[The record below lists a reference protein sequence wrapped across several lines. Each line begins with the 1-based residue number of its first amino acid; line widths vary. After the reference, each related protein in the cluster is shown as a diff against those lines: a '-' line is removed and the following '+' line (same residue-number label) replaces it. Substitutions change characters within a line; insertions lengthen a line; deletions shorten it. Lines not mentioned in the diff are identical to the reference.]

1 MTPTHGRIPQY
12 VGRMLAK
19 KLSLKQGASVAVL
32 DAPPTIDLVLP
43 PGIRPS
49 ERGPADVVLAY
60 VKNRAALDKQM
71 PRATKRL
78 AKGGSLWLAYPKA
91 GQLGTDLNR
100 DSLARSVREKGLEPI
115 GQIAIDEVWSA
126 LRFRSDPAL
135 TAARKARGAFTE
147 KPTKKRTAAKKAGAK
162 KAATKKPATK
172 KPAAKKLATKRPSVK
187 ASPAKKQATKRPSAK
202 KR

>member
-1 MTPTHGRIPQY
+1 
-12 VGRMLAK
+12 MLAK

-60 VKNRAALDKQM
+60 IKNRAALDKHL

-78 AKGGSLWLAYPKA
+78 ASGGTLWLAYPKA

-100 DSLARSVREKGLEPI
+100 DSLARAVREKGLEPV
-115 GQIAIDEVWSA
+115 GQIAIDDVWSA
-126 LRFRSDPAL
+126 LRFKRDAAL
-135 TAARKARGAFTE
+135 SAARNARGAFAE
-147 KPTKKRTAAKKAGAK
+147 KPAKKARAK
-162 KAATKKPATK
+162 RPAAK
-172 KPAAKKLATKRPSVK
+172 KPAAKRPSVK
-187 ASPAKKQATKRPSAK
+187 SPAKKKTARRPSAK
-202 KR
+202 K